1 MPRKSNG
8 ISSMVYGTSDG
19 TSGIVPGTSNGTSG
33 IVLDTS
39 DGSSGIVPCNFNGT
53 SGIVPSTSNGT
64 CSSVPGT
71 SNGISAIVP
80 CTLNGNSGIVLH
92 SLANNRDIFTL
103 YSSHVKQEEGQK
115 TESPRLVL
123 PSCEWVPNRHNGT
136 NGDAQISAEENCF
149 WETVTGNQF
158 ITNPGRRDQF

>member
-1 MPRKSNG
+1 MGLNYLESLICTYSADDLRPL
-8 ISSMVYGTSDG
+8 V
-19 TSGIVPGTSNGTSG
+19 IVPGTSNGTSG

-39 DGSSGIVPCNFNGT
+39 DGSSGIVPCNFNGN

-64 CSSVPGT
+64 CSIVPGT

-80 CTLNGNSGIVLH
+80 CTLNGDSGIVLH

-123 PSCEWVPNRHNGT
+123 PSCE
-136 NGDAQISAEENCF
+136 
-149 WETVTGNQF
+149 
-158 ITNPGRRDQF
+158 